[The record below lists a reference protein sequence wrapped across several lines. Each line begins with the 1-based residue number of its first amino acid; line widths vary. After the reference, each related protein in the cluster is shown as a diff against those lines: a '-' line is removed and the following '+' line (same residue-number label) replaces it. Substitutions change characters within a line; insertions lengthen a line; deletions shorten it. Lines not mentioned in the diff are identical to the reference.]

1 MVFQERSLFPWMRV
15 DENVAFAFDR
25 VPLEAAERRR
35 RVAAQLERVGL
46 TSFARAYPGELS
58 GGMSRRVAL
67 ARAFA
72 VDPRVLFLDE
82 PFGALDEQTRLAL
95 GNELAHLWEASRKTA
110 LFVTHSIEE
119 ALVLSDRVVV
129 LGPRPGRIVDIVD
142 VRFPRPRDPI
152 ALRADPEFGAA
163 SARIWDAL
171 RPSLGEFA

>member
-1 MVFQERSLFPWMRV
+1 MRV

-25 VPLEAAERRR
+25 LSLAPSERGR
-35 RVAAQLERVGL
+35 RVAEQLERVGL
-46 TSFARAYPGELS
+46 TAFARAFPSELS
-58 GGMSRRVAL
+58 GGMSRRVAI

-72 VDPRVLFLDE
+72 VDPRVLFMDE

-95 GNELAHLWEASRKTA
+95 GSELARLWEATRKTV

-119 ALVLSDRVVV
+119 ALTLADRVVV
-129 LGPRPGRIVDIVD
+129 LAPRPGRIID
-142 VRFPRPRDPI
+142 VVTVSFPRPRDPI
-152 ALRADPEFGAA
+152 ALRSDPAFAAA